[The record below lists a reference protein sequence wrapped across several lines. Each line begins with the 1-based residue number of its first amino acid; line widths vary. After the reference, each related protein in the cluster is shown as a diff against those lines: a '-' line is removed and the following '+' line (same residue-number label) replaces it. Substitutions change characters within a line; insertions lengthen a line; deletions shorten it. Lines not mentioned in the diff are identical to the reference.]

1 MLTDFQNSFTGR
13 LIGKFATNS
22 YLTDKKQ
29 DKNRPHSKI
38 RAAAAAAADRLQRAL
53 IADSHNAS
61 PMIALLIDT
70 KNTADVLTDG
80 DGQFDRRNRPYC
92 TYLLRFTIL
101 FHHKM

>member
-1 MLTDFQNSFTGR
+1 MHLDTPT
-13 LIGKFATNS
+13 ATTPPAVRMPIVF
-22 YLTDKKQ
+22 LTDKKQ
-29 DKNRPHSKI
+29 DKNRPHSKL
-38 RAAAAAAADRLQRAL
+38 RAAEADRLQTAL

-101 FHHKM
+101 FHHKMW